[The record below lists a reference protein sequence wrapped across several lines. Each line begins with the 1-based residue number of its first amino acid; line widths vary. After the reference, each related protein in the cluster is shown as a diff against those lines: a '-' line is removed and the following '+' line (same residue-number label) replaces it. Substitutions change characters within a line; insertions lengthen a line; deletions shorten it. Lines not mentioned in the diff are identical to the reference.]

1 MLKTISILVILAAGI
16 FAFSYFYKPSRLELT
31 SNMII
36 LKAGMEDYNYPYSVI
51 KKDTKEFSNVHI
63 EQYSLQNETEKFIF
77 EKAEV
82 DGLYE
87 FNNNSKEVI
96 SKLFNAKNMNSLFEK
111 NGLEALQLTL
121 ADDKRINLFALI
133 SDSNQL
139 NLLYGVSDTLFSKT
153 IEKLAKKK
161 AEPING
167 NFATKPLTLWSSEIN
182 DMNGVIGS
190 IDH

>member
-1 MLKTISILVILAAGI
+1 
-16 FAFSYFYKPSRLELT
+16 
-31 SNMII
+31 
-36 LKAGMEDYNYPYSVI
+36 
-51 KKDTKEFSNVHI
+51 
-63 EQYSLQNETEKFIF
+63 
-77 EKAEV
+77 
-82 DGLYE
+82 
-87 FNNNSKEVI
+87 
-96 SKLFNAKNMNSLFEK
+96 MNSLFEK